1 MTGLIMISRTEIR
14 WLLALIIVSSPVYA
28 QSSGNGSGA
37 PPPQAPRVLRLS
49 LPDAVA
55 IALSPE
61 GNERVRLAEELLRQ
75 AHARSDETRAALLPN
90 ISASVG
96 QENMTRN
103 LEALGIRLNLPL
115 PGFVF
120 PTFVGPFNVFDARA
134 GASLSALNLG
144 SIRRYQASRSEVR
157 EAEAEKDGARDDV
170 RAAVAR
176 AYLGALRAQAVLE
189 AAQADVT
196 LAEALLSLAQDQKAA
211 GTATGIDVTRAAVQL
226 ADERQRLLVARN
238 DLAAAHLQLLR
249 SMHLDLTAPIE
260 LTGKLTYEPAPS
272 VAPEQ
277 ALKAA
282 LEARADWQAQQ
293 KRLEFASRLQ
303 SAARM
308 DRLPSLTLFA
318 DYGSIGLSIN
328 NAVPTR
334 TYGFTVQVPIF
345 DGGRVDARRAQ
356 GDSQYR
362 QEVIRS
368 EDLRAQIELEI
379 RLALNNL
386 KSSADQVS
394 TAREALGLAEN
405 EVAQAQRRF
414 SAGVSA
420 ALEITDAQTRL
431 ERARENNIAALFGY
445 NLARIDLAAA
455 TGAIGQEIR

>member
-1 MTGLIMISRTEIR
+1 MTSRIEIR
-14 WLLALIIVSSPVYA
+14 WLLALMLVSLPVHA
-28 QSSGNGSGA
+28 QGNGNGPQQAA
-37 PPPQAPRVLRLS
+37 PVQRLS
-49 LPDAVA
+49 LADAVA
-55 IALSPE
+55 IALAPE
-61 GNERVRLAEELLRQ
+61 GNERVRLAEELLHQ
-75 AHARSDETRAALLPN
+75 ARARSAETRAALLPN

-96 QENMTRN
+96 QEDMTRN
-103 LEALGIRLNLPL
+103 LEAFGIHLNLPL

-134 GASLSALNLG
+134 TASLTALNLG
-144 SIRRYQASRSEVR
+144 SIRRYQASLSQVR
-157 EAEAEKDGARDDV
+157 QSEAEKDGAQDDV

-196 LAEALLSLAQDQKAA
+196 LAEALLKLAEDQKAA
-211 GTATGIDVTRAAVQL
+211 GTATGIDVTRATVQL

-238 DLAAAHLQLLR
+238 DLDAAHLQLLR
-249 SMHLDLTAPIE
+249 SMHLNLTTPIE
-260 LTGKLTYEPAPS
+260 LTGKLTYEPVPS
-272 VAPEQ
+272 VTPEQ
-277 ALKAA
+277 ALKMA

-293 KRLEFASRLQ
+293 KRLESATRLQ

-318 DYGSIGLSIN
+318 DYGSIGSSIN
-328 NAVPTR
+328 SAVPTR

-356 GDSQYR
+356 SVSQYR
-362 QEVIRS
+362 LEVIRS

-386 KSSADQVS
+386 KSSADQVN

-405 EVAQAQRRF
+405 EVAQAQRRY
-414 SAGVSA
+414 SAGMSA

-455 TGAIGQEIR
+455 TGALRQEIH

>member
-1 MTGLIMISRTEIR
+1 MISRTEIC
-14 WLLALIIVSSPVYA
+14 WLLALIIVSSPVHA
-28 QSSGNGSGA
+28 QGNGSGA

-49 LPDAVA
+49 LSDAVA
-55 IALSPE
+55 IALAPE

-75 AHARSDETRAALLPN
+75 ARARSDETRAALLPN

-96 QENMTRN
+96 QESMTRN
-103 LEALGIRLNLPL
+103 LETFGIRLNIPL

-120 PTFVGPFNVFDARA
+120 PTFVGPFDVFDARA
-134 GASLSALNLG
+134 GASLTALNLG
-144 SIRRYQASRSEVR
+144 SIRRYQASLSQVR
-157 EAEAEKDGARDDV
+157 QAEAEKDGAQDDV

-176 AYLGALRAQAVLE
+176 AYLGALRALAVLE

-196 LAEALLSLAQDQKAA
+196 LAEALLRLAEDQKAA
-211 GTATGIDVTRAAVQL
+211 GTATGIDVTRATVQL

-238 DLAAAHLQLLR
+238 DLDAAHLQLLR
-249 SMHLDLTAPIE
+249 SMHLNLTAPIE
-260 LTGKLTYEPAPS
+260 LSGQLTYEPVAS
-272 VAPEQ
+272 VTPEQ
-277 ALKAA
+277 ALKMA

-293 KRLEFASRLQ
+293 KRLESAGRLR

-318 DYGSIGLSIN
+318 DYGSIGSSIN
-328 NAVPTR
+328 SAVPTR

-356 GDSQYR
+356 SVSQYR

-405 EVAQAQRRF
+405 EAAQAQRRF

-420 ALEITDAQTRL
+420 AL
-431 ERARENNIAALFGY
+431 
-445 NLARIDLAAA
+445 
-455 TGAIGQEIR
+455 